1 MKKILT
7 LFSIIGI
14 LSFTYYSFD
23 TLKNPQVKVLPD
35 KSEISISIEKSLPL
49 MIFDIFQVYVN

>member
-7 LFSIIGI
+7 LFSIIAI
-14 LSFTYYSFD
+14 LTFTYYSFG
-23 TLKNPQVKVLPD
+23 TLKNHQVKVLPD
-35 KSEISISIEKSLPL
+35 KSEISNSIEKTLPL